1 MSRDRDPSWQKQT
14 AVAIGARV
22 TSGTANRFDVAMVG
36 VSKLRIILM
45 ALLGYVL
52 LLAPVSAQPDEPAPP
67 SVSLTGVR
75 YDADRNIYQLDL
87 VMANHEAIGSLSV
100 TLSNDAGVQVRRRT
114 VPASGPSQIL
124 DLDAAGLII
133 GQTYRL
139 EAIAFA
145 PDGSA
150 LVSGQG
156 RPVSAEREFV
166 HAPNLTG
173 VQIGPPLFA
182 IDREAKLLTIA
193 VQAVDGGAIA
203 SYRVILEDQA
213 TNLAVLEHQVDA
225 ASGPSVTVSLEGVG
239 DGEYL
244 AVVQALD
251 ADGALLAVTE
261 DVFVYQQLVPV
272 IGRLHFS
279 FDDDAGDLQVE
290 TQLGNRE
297 RVEVYKVSII
307 DPDTNTVLVE
317 YKVQPADVPPF
328 VVPLGQLPAGKYGVE
343 VAALDAAGQTLA
355 TAASETVYN
364 PPKPPGFLA
373 KVANGLKETP
383 LIPVAIILI
392 AVAVSAWLMFRWLW
406 EKHISGTPVL
416 QEGGLRAA
424 QTQVMPFHQT
434 SIVSGHRSP
443 AQSSDGRPLADVPR
457 LAVTIEAFP
466 DRHRVGERV
475 PVTRFPFSIG
485 RGDCSLDLSAD
496 TSVSR
501 HHAEI
506 RFSQRGLYIIDM
518 LSANGTYVN
527 DERIPSQAPVSLD
540 PAQQTSIRVG
550 EQTRLILKKHT

>member
-1 MSRDRDPSWQKQT
+1 MDNLTKLL
-14 AVAIGARV
+14 IV
-22 TSGTANRFDVAMVG
+22 TLT
-36 VSKLRIILM
+36 LL
-45 ALLGYVL
+45 ALLGQPL
-52 LLAPVSAQPDEPAPP
+52 LLAPVSAQSEEPVPP

-75 YDADRNIYQLDL
+75 YDTDRNMYQLDL
-87 VMANHEAIGSLSV
+87 VMANHEAIGSLRV
-100 TLSNDAGVQVRRRT
+100 TLSNDVGVQVRQRT

-124 DLDAAGLII
+124 DLDASGLIV
-133 GQTYRL
+133 GRTYRL

-150 LVSGQG
+150 LVTEQG

-173 VQIGPPLFA
+173 VQIGAPLFA
-182 IDREAKLLTIA
+182 IDLDAKLLTIT
-193 VQAVDGGAIA
+193 VQAVDGGAIV

-225 ASGPSVTVSLEGVG
+225 ASGPSFTVSLDGMD

-251 ADGALLAVTE
+251 ADGALLATAE
-261 DVFVYQQLVPV
+261 DVFVYQQPLPV
-272 IGRLHFS
+272 IGQLRFS
-279 FDDDAGDLQVE
+279 YDHDAGVLRVE
-290 TQLGNRE
+290 TQLGNRD
-297 RVEVYKVSII
+297 RVGVYQVSII
-307 DPDTNTVLVE
+307 DPDTNTVLEE
-317 YKVQPADVPPF
+317 YRAQPAAVPPI
-328 VVPLGQLPAGKYGVE
+328 VVPLGQLPAGNYGIE
-343 VAALDAAGQTLA
+343 VAALDSDGQTLVA
-355 TAASETVYN
+355 VAGETVYN

-373 KVANGLKETP
+373 KIANGLREKP

-392 AVAVSAWLMFRWLW
+392 AVAVTAWLMFRWLW

-416 QEGGLRAA
+416 QEGGLRATHS
-424 QTQVMPFHQT
+424 QEMPFHQT

-443 AQSSDGRPLADVPR
+443 AQGSDGRSLVDVPR

-485 RGDCSLDLSAD
+485 RGDCNLDLSAD

-501 HHAEI
+501 RHAEI

-527 DERIPSQAPVSLD
+527 DERIPSQTPFPLD
-540 PAQQTSIRVG
+540 PAKQTSIRVG
-550 EQTRLILKKHT
+550 GQTRLILEKHT